1 MIIPNLGRRFLM
13 RKHGR
18 LMKNIAGL
26 LLLLA
31 LLSLLLPFCKFNAGD
46 GNMTL
51 SGIEVIKTGGK
62 AGYTYF
68 KEGRLSENY
77 VIKAPYTWGDIRD
90 SVSYINHAGGANILV
105 FCAVAIAVPLVLC
118 FLSMFMLFMAE
129 GKKTMFMPTLFTL
142 VVVAEMLLIVF
153 GITPLRPFLKI
164 GVYLFTILNV
174 IALLFIIAGWITG
187 GYRHPDNRQSRYGY
201 GGKGDTS
208 KDGDDGNNNRSH
220 RRKRRKTR
228 RKTKKKKKTQK
239 DKSSDGD
246 NKKENNED
254 SENKEKKVSGEPVT
268 GVISNGSGI
277 YHGLSWNLKDG
288 KDASVT
294 IGTTFDAVEA
304 LESGSLRGIDSI
316 AENNC
321 RIVFDAAAKQYNI
334 ESHSKQAVLILQD
347 GKVVKWLKN
356 GDSYA
361 VTSKAVLQVD
371 GRRDAVKLG

>member
-1 MIIPNLGRRFLM
+1 M
-13 RKHGR
+13 
-18 LMKNIAGL
+18 
-26 LLLLA
+26 
-31 LLSLLLPFCKFNAGD
+31 
-46 GNMTL
+46 
-51 SGIEVIKTGGK
+51 
-62 AGYTYF
+62 
-68 KEGRLSENY
+68 
-77 VIKAPYTWGDIRD
+77 
-90 SVSYINHAGGANILV
+90 
-105 FCAVAIAVPLVLC
+105 AIAVPLVLC

-153 GITPLRPFLKI
+153 GITSLRPFLKI

-187 GYRHPDNRQSRYGY
+187 GYRQLDKRQSRYGY
-201 GGKGDTS
+201 GGKGDTNN
-208 KDGDDGNNNRSH
+208 DGDDGNNNRSH

-254 SENKEKKVSGEPVT
+254 SKNKENKVSGEPVT

-288 KDASVT
+288 KDAAVT

-304 LESGSLRGIDSI
+304 LEYGSLRGIDSI

>member
-1 MIIPNLGRRFLM
+1 M

-31 LLSLLLPFCKFNAGD
+31 LLSLLLPFCQFNAGD

-51 SGIEVIKTGGK
+51 SGIEVIKAGGK

-68 KEGRLSENY
+68 KEGGLSENY
-77 VIKAPYTWGDIRD
+77 VIKAPYTWGDIKE

-118 FLSMFMLFMAE
+118 FFAMFMLFMAE
-129 GKKTMFMPTLFTL
+129 GKKTMFMPTLFTI

-164 GVYLFTILNV
+164 GVYLFTVLNV
-174 IALLFIIAGWITG
+174 IALLFIMAGWITG
-187 GYRHPDNRQSRYGY
+187 GYRQPDKRQSRYGY
-201 GGKGDTS
+201 GGKGDTN

-228 RKTKKKKKTQK
+228 RRTKKKTKK
-239 DKSSDGD
+239 DKSSDSD

-254 SENKEKKVSGEPVT
+254 SKKNEQKKVSGEPVT

-288 KDASVT
+288 KNASVT

-304 LESGSLRGIDSI
+304 LEAGSLRGIDSI

-321 RIVFDAAAKQYNI
+321 SIAFDAAAKKYNI
-334 ESHSKQAVLILQD
+334 ESHSKQALLILQD